1 MAVIKDVS
9 NLAGVSV
16 GTVSKYLNNPD
27 KLKLETKLK
36 VEQAINTL
44 QYKPSSFARSMR
56 TRKSYSIAI
65 IVPTL
70 INPYFVEVF
79 NAIKTEA
86 SGLGYTPIIFSTED
100 KFEFIQNYVT
110 GMAIGQVD
118 GIILFYL
125 NGDEAI
131 YKFLLTLKS
140 KIPIVNISWDINNTD
155 YDSAV
160 VVDVAEGIYN
170 ATKHLI
176 DLGHQKIAFVGGPEN
191 HRNTRE
197 KYNGYA
203 KAMRDF
209 RYPIKSEYV
218 YFESPNSC
226 KQYKNSGCCL
236 QWGNS
241 SPCIQ
246 MGYLAARYLTMLPDP
261 PDAIV
266 TSTDILAIGC
276 LKYCIQKNIKIPED
290 IAVIGYDN
298 ISLAEMYEPSLS
310 TVAMPL
316 EKMGKEAMK
325 LITSKINKRRIKP
338 RQIILNSQVIIRKST
353 DKNVPIE
360 L

>member
-1 MAVIKDVS
+1 VAVIKDVS

-27 KLKLETKLK
+27 KLKLETKIK
-36 VEQAINTL
+36 VEQAINAL

-70 INPYFVEVF
+70 INPFFVEVF
-79 NAIKTEA
+79 NAVRMEA
-86 SGLGYTPIIFSTED
+86 SRLGYTPIVFSTED

-131 YKFLLTLKS
+131 YKFLTTLKS
-140 KIPIVNISWDINNTD
+140 KIPIVNISWDINNTE
-155 YDSAV
+155 YDSV

-176 DLGHQKIAFVGGPEN
+176 DLGYQKIAFVGGPKN
-191 HRNTRE
+191 HRNTQE

-209 RYPIKSEYV
+209 GYSIKPDYV
-218 YFESPNSC
+218 YFESHNSC
-226 KQYKNSGCCL
+226 KQYENSGFCL
-236 QWGNS
+236 QCGNS

-246 MGYLAARYLTMLPDP
+246 VGYLAARYLIMLPEP
-261 PDAIV
+261 PSAIV

-276 LKYCIQKNIKIPED
+276 LKYCIQKGIKIPED

-298 ISLAEMYEPSLS
+298 ISLSEMYEPSLS

-316 EKMGKEAMK
+316 EKMGQEAMK
-325 LITSKINKRRIKP
+325 LITSRINKHRLKT
-338 RQIILNSQVIIRKST
+338 RQIIMNTQVLIRKST
-353 DKNVPIE
+353 DKNAPIE